1 MIIKIKIKNL
11 FSPCPTIWSFAL
23 LFSLI
28 LSLMKLVY
36 MVSAH
41 SMEEAEF
48 LCDRLGFFVDGSL
61 QCIGNPKEVP
71 Q

>member
-1 MIIKIKIKNL
+1 
-11 FSPCPTIWSFAL
+11 
-23 LFSLI
+23 
-28 LSLMKLVY
+28 MKLVY
-36 MVSAH
+36 MLSAH

-71 Q
+71 